1 MKALP
6 EALELLQNAFS
17 GGRGSAA
24 GEGLVGGVSRSEGGG
39 MFGVS
44 SVEELVERAVARE
57 AANVPALVMLAGGV
71 DLNRALIEP

>member
-1 MKALP
+1 
-6 EALELLQNAFS
+6 
-17 GGRGSAA
+17 
-24 GEGLVGGVSRSEGGG
+24 